1 MLMHTRG
8 MVGLVQGQQ
17 GYLLLLSNNELRFHG
32 PAKTTAGDRP
42 HLGGAYLLNLKT
54 GQGWKWMVRAFW
66 GEGSDSFSVV
76 PSDRMGGT
84 GH

>member
-8 MVGLVQGQQ
+8 TVGLVQGQQ

-42 HLGGAYLLNLKT
+42 HLDGAVSARLEDWAGLE
-54 GQGWKWMVRAFW
+54 MD
-66 GEGSDSFSVV
+66 GEGILGGRVRFFSVI

>member
-42 HLGGAYLLNLKT
+42 HLDGA
-54 GQGWKWMVRAFW
+54 VSA
-66 GEGSDSFSVV
+66 
-76 PSDRMGGT
+76 
-84 GH
+84 